1 MIDNFNEVI
10 TVSLHCTV
18 THSTVQYST
27 VLAWKSVT
35 DKHINSYI
43 NFIQQLTVE
52 NGWEKEEGSI
62 RGSCHAQESNTS
74 YQRELVLNN
83 DYNEHLI
90 HT

>member
-35 DKHINSYI
+35 DKHITVHYTAT
-43 NFIQQLTVE
+43 LTVE